1 MEKKIISVAIIVMA
15 IVISVVILWTV
26 FGQEISDS
34 ERLQYAIDDCTE
46 DIDNM
51 GPSGRD
57 LESCLDDAYNQ
68 YGSTKQK
75 QSWFDDEH

>member
-1 MEKKIISVAIIVMA
+1 MFFKGVIIIAAITLI
-15 IVISVVILWTV
+15 VILWAV
-26 FGQEISDS
+26 FAQDVSDS
-34 ERLQYAIDDCTE
+34 EGLQNAIDECTKE
-46 DIDNM
+46 IDNI

-68 YGSTKQK
+68 YGSEEQK

>member
-1 MEKKIISVAIIVMA
+1 MKPVIIVAA
-15 IVISVVILWTV
+15 IAFVVILWAV
-26 FGQEISDS
+26 FSQEFSDS
-34 ERLQYAIDDCTE
+34 EGLQNAIDECTKE
-46 DIDNM
+46 IDNM

-68 YGSTKQK
+68 YGSAEQK

>member
-1 MEKKIISVAIIVMA
+1 
-15 IVISVVILWTV
+15 
-26 FGQEISDS
+26 
-34 ERLQYAIDDCTE
+34 
-46 DIDNM
+46 M

-68 YGSTKQK
+68 YGSAEQK

>member
-1 MEKKIISVAIIVMA
+1 MFFKGVIIVAA
-15 IVISVVILWTV
+15 IALVVILWAV
-26 FGQEISDS
+26 FGQEFSDS
-34 ERLQYAIDDCTE
+34 EGLQNAIDACTN

-51 GPSGRD
+51 GSSGRD

-68 YGSTKQK
+68 YGSEEEK

>member
-1 MEKKIISVAIIVMA
+1 MKPLLIIAIIVVA
-15 IVISVVILWTV
+15 IAFVVILWAV
-26 FGQEISDS
+26 FNQEFSDS
-34 ERLQYAIDDCTE
+34 EGLQNAIDECTKE
-46 DIDNM
+46 IDNI

-68 YGSTKQK
+68 YGSAEQK

>member
-1 MEKKIISVAIIVMA
+1 MLYHEIVP
-15 IVISVVILWTV
+15 WDEEE
-26 FGQEISDS
+26 FSDS
-34 ERLQYAIDDCTE
+34 KVLQKAIDECTK

-51 GPSGRD
+51 GPSNRN

-68 YGSTKQK
+68 YGSAEQK

>member
-1 MEKKIISVAIIVMA
+1 VKPVIIIAIA
-15 IVISVVILWTV
+15 VVCFVVVLLAV
-26 FGQEISDS
+26 FGQEFSNS
-34 ERLQYAIDDCTE
+34 EGLQNAIDECTK

-51 GPSGRD
+51 GSSGSS

-68 YGSTKQK
+68 YGSAEQK